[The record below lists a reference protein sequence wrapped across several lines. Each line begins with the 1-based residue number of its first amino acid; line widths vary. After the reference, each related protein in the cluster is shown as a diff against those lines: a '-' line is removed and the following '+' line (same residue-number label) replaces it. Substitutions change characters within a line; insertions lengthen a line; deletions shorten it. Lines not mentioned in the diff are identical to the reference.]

1 MLNIFWQMANDQDIL
16 EGAGEYAL
24 AIVFTY
30 INRLVPQVSK
40 ATLQQLLKKYGIDL
54 IKKVSI

>member
-1 MLNIFWQMANDQDIL
+1 MANDQDIL